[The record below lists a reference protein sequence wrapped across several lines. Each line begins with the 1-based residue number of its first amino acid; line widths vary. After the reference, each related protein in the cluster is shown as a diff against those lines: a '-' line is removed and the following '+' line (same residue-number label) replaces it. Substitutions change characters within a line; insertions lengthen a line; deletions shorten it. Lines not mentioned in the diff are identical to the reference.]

1 MLLVGQLSVSLE
13 KIKFDGAD
21 MNFLSYAEGV
31 SLFKDLSDTFTD
43 TIAKAMEIEM
53 LESIQS
59 LLQHSLDDVVKFMKS
74 SFVKTRGV
82 CEQVMT
88 EFKTATEDST
98 LATLQ
103 PLIQCDEF
111 PNNKAEFLALLQHSG
126 AIAMFSAWRSVST
139 FGTSWKDIAHG
150 VVCVFVFMFR
160 LQSYALL
167 CLPENVWTRT
177 RWRRVQRSPWRSLLA
192 AWTARSLQT

>member
-1 MLLVGQLSVSLE
+1 
-13 KIKFDGAD
+13 
-21 MNFLSYAEGV
+21 MNLLSYAEGV
-31 SLFKDLSDTFTD
+31 SLFKHLSDTFTD

-59 LLQHSLDDVVKFMKS
+59 LLQHCLDDVVKFMKS
-74 SFVKTRGV
+74 SFVKTKGV

-111 PNNKAEFLALLQHSG
+111 PSNKAEFLALLQHNG
-126 AIAMFSAWRSVST
+126 AVAMFSTWRSVST
-139 FGTSWKDIAHG
+139 FRSSWKDIAHG
-150 VVCVFVFMFR
+150 VVCVSVFMFR
-160 LQSYALL
+160 LQSSVFCAYLKTSGRARGGEECSGHHGEVCWLL
-167 CLPENVWTRT
+167 GQLGAYKSDVRDVKFVRQAPR
-177 RWRRVQRSPWRSLLA
+177 Q
-192 AWTARSLQT
+192 